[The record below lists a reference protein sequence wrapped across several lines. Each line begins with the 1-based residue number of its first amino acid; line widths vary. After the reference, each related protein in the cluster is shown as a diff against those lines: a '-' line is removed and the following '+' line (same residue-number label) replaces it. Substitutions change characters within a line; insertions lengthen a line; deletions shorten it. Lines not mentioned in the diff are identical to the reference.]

1 MKEFWSDLFFDMEE
15 CDLTNEKAAEQYG
28 SGICGDF
35 DDIERAIKDFDLKR
49 ALILIQKAKK
59 YY

>member
-1 MKEFWSDLFFDMEE
+1 MRECKLSEEKTAQQSGSD
-15 CDLTNEKAAEQYG
+15 
-28 SGICGDF
+28 ICGDF

-49 ALILIQKAKK
+49 ALVIIEKAKE